1 MTIERGD
8 IAIRLVEER
17 SKIGYSQ
24 ADFARK
30 IGVSRETLRRYEI
43 GESGMTVEFLAQ
55 TATIGID
62 VQYVLLGIRS
72 ANAKEAEKAV
82 ASPGVAVG
90 AGNNGNVIGVI
101 NGGATIHQVHTQR
114 HIQKTI
120 AEVKPGEDHI
130 SDEQAAALH
139 ALVDKVVETEQRL
152 KQKPR
157 GHRSV
162 WGALNAHCSVP
173 QYRLIRA
180 EDFAKAQKY
189 LHQWIGRLD
198 SMASAPV
205 KDGDAW
211 RKRKYAYIKINC
223 KDDTAAIDR
232 YIAKNFKVSSL
243 TELDND
249 QLEQVYRYVASRK
262 SRKA

>member
-1 MTIERGD
+1 
-8 IAIRLVEER
+8 LVEER

-55 TATIGID
+55 TATLGID

-72 ANAKEAEKAV
+72 ANAREAENAV
-82 ASPGVAVG
+82 ASPGVSVG

-101 NGGATIHQVHTQR
+101 NGGTIHQVHTQR
-114 HIQKTI
+114 HVQKTI
-120 AEVKPGEDHI
+120 AEVKPGEEHI

-139 ALVDKVVETEQRL
+139 ALVDTVVETEKRL

-157 GHRSV
+157 GHRSI
-162 WGALNAHCSVP
+162 WGALNAHCGVP

-180 EDFAKAQKY
+180 EDFSKAQKY
-189 LHQWIGRLD
+189 LHQWVGRLN
-198 SMASAPV
+198 SMASAPA

-211 RKRKYAYIKINC
+211 RKRKYAYIKINS
-223 KDDTAAIDR
+223 KDDPAAVDR

-249 QLEQVYRYVASRK
+249 ELEKVYRYVASRK
-262 SRKA
+262 NKR

>member
-1 MTIERGD
+1 MGAEFV
-8 IAIRLVEER
+8 A
-17 SKIGYSQ
+17 K
-24 ADFARK
+24 AA
-30 IGVSRETLRRYEI
+30 TL
-43 GESGMTVEFLAQ
+43 
-55 TATIGID
+55 GID

-72 ANAKEAEKAV
+72 TNAGEVEKAV
-82 ASPGVAVG
+82 ASPAASFGG
-90 AGNNGNVIGVI
+90 DNNGNVIGVI
-101 NGGATIHQVHTQR
+101 NGGTIHQVNTQQ

-120 AEVKPGEDHI
+120 AEVRPGVEHI
-130 SDEQAAALH
+130 SDEQAASLH
-139 ALVDKVVETEQRL
+139 SLVDKVVETEQRL

-162 WGALNAHCSVP
+162 WGALNAHCGVP

-180 EDFAKAQKY
+180 EDFTKAQKY
-189 LHQWIGRLD
+189 LHQWVGRLD

-211 RKRKYAYIKINC
+211 RKRKYAYIKINS
-223 KDDTAAIDR
+223 KTDPVAVDR

-243 TELDND
+243 TELDNQ

-262 SRKA
+262 NRPG